1 MDWLLGAIEERV
13 GLERADLLGVA
24 VALSGGLVAL
34 LVALRVPLVAA
45 VTDPALPDVAPLGIA
60 EAAEPTEVADVVVH
74 VAGAVAA
81 PGLVMLP
88 PGARVADAL
97 HAAGG
102 PTPDAAT
109 DGLNLART
117 LVDGEQ
123 VWVPT
128 HAEVD
133 AGLAPAGTESGGT
146 GGGQLPDGR
155 VDLNRADA
163 AMLETL
169 PGVGPVLAARIVA
182 HRDANGPFGEASQLR
197 SVSGIGEATWLQLRD
212 LVGV

>member
-1 MDWLLGAIEERV
+1 MDGLLGAIEERV
-13 GLERADLLGVA
+13 GLERADLRGVA
-24 VALSGGLVAL
+24 VALLGGLIAL

-45 VTDPALPDVAPLGIA
+45 VTDPALPDVAPLGVA
-60 EAAEPTEVADVVVH
+60 DAAEPTELADVVVH

-81 PGLVMLP
+81 PGLVVLP
-88 PGARVADAL
+88 SGARVADAVA
-97 HAAGG
+97 AAGG
-102 PTPDAAT
+102 ATADAAT

-128 HAEVD
+128 GAEVA
-133 AGLAPAGTESGGT
+133 AGLAPAAMRSASA
-146 GGGQLPDGR
+146 GQLPDGR
-155 VDLNRADA
+155 VDLNSADA

-169 PGVGPVLAARIVA
+169 PGVGPVLAGRIMA
-182 HRDANGPFGEASQLR
+182 HRDTNGPFGDASQLR
-197 SVSGIGEATWLQLRD
+197 SVPGIGEATWLQLRD